1 MTSDQNQSS
10 NEINN
15 TQTKM
20 DTNEIHTNNNDD
32 AEETSST
39 SSNGKLKIDIGDD
52 SSSNNEAAS
61 HQAKKIRTKTPEK
74 QPKETPPA
82 AVAAT
87 TPTPVQPIDTNENA
101 SGCKTSGRRSINKG
115 LDGGYWSRIAT
126 AEETSTAERR
136 KRSRVP
142 TERLDLSV
150 YKHNVSADES
160 IMSDDTALVNAASL
174 DSDGSEINSKTTTT
188 SVVTSKRTSTSPH
201 QTQNRLFKAKS
212 FLTVRNETDGF
223 YLCRAVNAVYEES
236 KRCKVQ
242 WLEDVAPNKYKFS
255 VVDYIQ
261 PMSIITKVSVKH
273 CAPSSDNDAKGLISI
288 EEKDLER
295 VTSLLEKI
303 KESGHLTVD
312 SSELDD
318 SDQQTNS
325 DEASTKASG
334 SKRVAKFF
342 DNDEFFDKEDEDNK

>member
-1 MTSDQNQSS
+1 
-10 NEINN
+10 
-15 TQTKM
+15 M
-20 DTNEIHTNNNDD
+20 DGRQQH
-32 AEETSST
+32 
-39 SSNGKLKIDIGDD
+39 
-52 SSSNNEAAS
+52 
-61 HQAKKIRTKTPEK
+61 
-74 QPKETPPA
+74 KETQAPK
-82 AVAAT
+82 
-87 TPTPVQPIDTNENA
+87 PVQPVDTNA
-101 SGCKTSGRRSINKG
+101 SGGKTSGRRSINKG
-115 LDGGYWSRIAT
+115 LDGGYWSRNAT

-136 KRSRVP
+136 KRSRAP

-160 IMSDDTALVNAASL
+160 IMSDDAALVNNAASL
-174 DSDGSEINSKTTTT
+174 DSDGSEINSKTATT
-188 SVVTSKRTSTSPH
+188 VVTSKRTSISPH

-212 FLTVRNETDGF
+212 FLTVRNESDGF

-295 VTSLLEKI
+295 VTRLLEKI

-312 SSELDD
+312 SSELED

-334 SKRVAKFF
+334 SKRVAKFL